1 MKKLLLAILISLL
14 TIAFAMPASAM
25 IYFEPTPDLGIDFY
39 ASIGLATEYDIT
51 KYSDDQKDADPDLE
65 DTSVLD
71 FYHSSVFGMSAK
83 SGNLYVKWE
92 IGFENYEDHSY
103 SIYSRHLYGAY
114 AFSDDLKLTIGQ
126 KFNPSFWWTISA
138 ARSGYAGMGHGAM
151 FDQRTPQIRLDIGPA
166 YLIAEKT
173 WTRSGIPGL
182 DNESTEVKLPKV
194 YVGFDKKI
202 DKHAVGA
209 GITYNAYNVTDE
221 TTAGM
226 NLDEETLAAWAAFV
240 HGQVQVT
247 DDVYLKSQ
255 VYYAQNAPQLG
266 ISSIEEEADAL
277 VNSDGDGFDNTKTI
291 AGFLFAQADM
301 GKVKPFAGWG
311 YASHDNDQYGE
322 KDSSMEYYVGAV
334 IDVWK
339 HKYSNATIVP
349 EIHVWDRLKDRND
362 NEEETLTTIGARWYV
377 SF

>member
-1 MKKLLLAILISLL
+1 MVA
-14 TIAFAMPASAM
+14 IAFAIPASAM

-51 KYSDDQKDADPDLE
+51 NYSDYQKNAAPTLK

-83 SGNLYVKWE
+83 SGKLYVKWE
-92 IGFENYEDHSY
+92 VGFENYEDY
-103 SIYSRHLYGAY
+103 ALSIYSRHLYGAY

-126 KFNPSFWWTISA
+126 TFNPSFWYTYSS

-182 DNESTEVKLPKV
+182 DNESTEVKLPKL

-202 DKHAVGA
+202 AKHAVGA
-209 GITYNAYNVTDE
+209 GITYNTYNVTDK

-226 NLDEETLAAWAAFV
+226 NLDEKSLAAWAAFV
-240 HGQVQVT
+240 HGLVQVT
-247 DDVYLKSQ
+247 DDISLKSQ

-277 VNSDGDGFDNTKTI
+277 VNSAGNGFDNTKTI
-291 AGFLFAQADM
+291 AGFLSAQADM

-311 YASHDNDQYGE
+311 YASHDNSQYDK

-334 IDVWK
+334 IDVWE
-339 HKYSNATIVP
+339 HKYSNATVVP
-349 EIHVWDRLKDRND
+349 EIHVWDRLKDRNG
-362 NEEETLTTIGARWYV
+362 NEEETLMTVGARWYV